1 MYRYHVL
8 EDTSLPDPG
17 FTPYYDK
24 KFFDIIKYVR
34 AKTPL
39 NPVQLGIKEWYRLLL
54 ERNVTRIVVDQED
67 RSELVPCK
75 VEEKNPEVRWPEVYR
90 LSRLRGL
97 SPENKS
103 FLFKIIH
110 LLLPSK
116 ERINHITPNTSP
128 LCWCNSGDTESYHH
142 LFFSCEYNRE
152 SGQALL
158 QCIRSYDRGLTE
170 TKVLRLELETEEP
183 FMLASVSLLATGLQF
198 IWDNRKSKIRTP
210 LYSMRAELEAAI
222 SIRRRSRLQK
232 LRETAE
238 IMKNMIDNFLI

>member
-1 MYRYHVL
+1 M

-39 NPVQLGIKEWYRLLL
+39 NPVQMGIKEWYRLLL
-54 ERNVTRIVVDQED
+54 ERNVTRIMVDQED

-116 ERINHITPNTSP
+116 ERINHITLNTSP
-128 LCWCNSGDTESYHH
+128 LCWCNSGDIESYHH

-198 IWDNRKSKIRTP
+198 IWDNRKSKYRTP

-232 LRETAE
+232 LRETAD
-238 IMKNMIDNFLI
+238 IMENMIDNFLIKVAVL